1 MLAELG
7 AIESPTVNDEAIA
20 LFHAMGTG
28 MRVYSGEEA
37 VDLIT
42 HSERAYMDLLL
53 ALDFIPIW
61 SVKVVVR
68 KWANVPMESEFRSA
82 GRIHTKDTRTQTQP
96 HRYALR
102 IDAGGLTG
110 LGALYITAR

>member
-1 MLAELG
+1 MLAELS
-7 AIESPTVNDEAIA
+7 AIASPTVNDEAIA

-37 VDLIT
+37 VALIT

-53 ALDFIPIW
+53 ALDFAPIW

-68 KWANVPMESEFRSA
+68 KWANVPMESEFR
-82 GRIHTKDTRTQTQP
+82 
-96 HRYALR
+96 YACLLLEDCMTLR
-102 IDAGGLTG
+102 GINNCLT
-110 LGALYITAR
+110 APTF

>member
-1 MLAELG
+1 MLAELS
-7 AIESPTVNDEAIA
+7 AIASPTVNDEAIA

-53 ALDFIPIW
+53 ALDFTPIW

-68 KWANVPMESEFRSA
+68 KWANVPMESEFRYVCRLPSPQGLHDIA
-82 GRIHTKDTRTQTQP
+82 WHQQLS
-96 HRYALR
+96 HRANL
-102 IDAGGLTG
+102 
-110 LGALYITAR
+110 LGALCTTAR